1 MKTFYMDR
9 DLAAPAPDDFTTPVP
24 TREVP
29 PYFSRLLDV
38 EVAAGQSKSVSLRR
52 LCTGDFWLN
61 WRERATDGKPG
72 SSGQLRRPSYNAPI
86 HIGE

>member
-1 MKTFYMDR
+1 MKSFYTDR
-9 DLAAPAPDDFTTPVP
+9 DLPAPAPDDFHTTVM

-38 EVAAGQSKSVSLRR
+38 EIAAGQSISIPLRR

-61 WRERATDGKPG
+61 WREWNADRKPG
-72 SSGQLRRPSYNAPI
+72 SSEHLRQPDYNTVIPI
-86 HIGE
+86 GG